1 MIRIPIV
8 TYRGTAMGAR
18 LTLVTAGLVLV
29 TAAVAGCSST
39 TGSPVAM
46 QDDATP
52 SASSSVS
59 AGASPAASTGPAPSS
74 PVATP
79 TDSPPASG
87 SPSGSALLGQA
98 SAPTN
103 NDVCDA
109 GLQYSCGGIGA
120 SGVGTV
126 FYANSTAFACG
137 ANMASSCNYLE
148 VAPNGWNGTL
158 VNCPGSG
165 TGLVQSSCG
174 GSPNA
179 TSDWGHSGTGT
190 GKGYAYCGGTGGDQ
204 VIPNASSAAI
214 GSGYGNTSAMLSMC
228 DSGDAGELARGYTG
242 GGQSDWSLPS
252 QDELN
257 ALYYYPDRNAIGGF
271 ASARY
276 WSSSQEPDNT
286 NYAWAQDFTSG
297 DQSPGE
303 LKTDTFGVR
312 PVRAF

>member
-103 NDVCDA
+103 NDVCDV

-165 TGLVQSSCG
+165 TGLVSSSCG

-179 TSDWGHSGTGT
+179 TSDWGTSGPGTGSGYGYCT
-190 GKGYAYCGGTGGDQ
+190 ASGKTS
-204 VIPNASSAAI
+204 VIPNAS
-214 GSGYGNTSAMLSMC
+214 GTLVGTGYPNTSAMLTMC
-228 DSGDAGELARGYTG
+228 DSDNAAEQVRRYTG
-242 GGQSDWSLPS
+242 GGMTDWSLPS
-252 QDELN
+252 LDELN
-257 ALYYYPDRNAIGGF
+257 ALYYYTGRDAIGGF
-271 ASARY
+271 AASRY
-276 WSSSQEPDNT
+276 WSSTQNPLNT
-286 NYAWAQDFTSG
+286 MMMVGWQDFNGGSQYDG
-297 DQSPGE
+297 SKNHSYG
-303 LKTDTFGVR
+303 LR

>member
-1 MIRIPIV
+1 MRPRMKLLSV
-8 TYRGTAMGAR
+8 
-18 LTLVTAGLVLV
+18 GLVLV
-29 TAAVAGCSST
+29 TAAVVGCSST
-39 TGSPVAM
+39 TGSPGAM

-79 TDSPPASG
+79 TESPPASG

-103 NDVCDA
+103 NDVCDV

-179 TSDWGHSGTGT
+179 TSDRGT
-190 GKGYAYCGGTGGDQ
+190 
-204 VIPNASSAAI
+204 
-214 GSGYGNTSAMLSMC
+214 
-228 DSGDAGELARGYTG
+228 
-242 GGQSDWSLPS
+242 
-252 QDELN
+252 
-257 ALYYYPDRNAIGGF
+257 
-271 ASARY
+271 
-276 WSSSQEPDNT
+276 
-286 NYAWAQDFTSG
+286 
-297 DQSPGE
+297 
-303 LKTDTFGVR
+303 
-312 PVRAF
+312 